1 MRSMSSLRIPP
12 CPAFMTSFGSMSPG
26 CPGFSEQLLLPLEE
40 IDPDIKH
47 VFSEYLPT
55 LEDKYCYVRNKIYA
69 LPFSP
74 SSQLLFYR
82 KDLFEN
88 IAVKRIYQEK
98 YRQELT
104 VPRTFREYN
113 QIAAFF
119 TEGTGFD
126 SNVRYGTHLTPWEH
140 RRRSNGIFSPVS
152 SAIRTIS
159 MTRANE
165 SSCRMRLGRKPWRN
179 WWKRRNTHLERLQSG
194 GPIPQRILQMETSP

>member
-1 MRSMSSLRIPP
+1 MKIAVYSYDEIYEQFADPAMSSLYDIFRIDV
-12 CPAFMTSFGSMSPG
+12 TWLSW
-26 CPGFSEQLLLPLEE
+26 FSEQLLLPLEE

-126 SNVRYGTHLTPWEH
+126 SNVRYGTHLTLGTPASQQ
-140 RRRSNGIFSPVS
+140 RNFSPVS

-159 MTRANE
+159 MTRADDRPAE
-165 SSCRMRLGRKPWRN
+165 
-179 WWKRRNTHLERLQSG
+179 
-194 GPIPQRILQMETSP
+194 